1 MKVLYSWLRDFAPI
15 ELDPVALGDV
25 MSDLGMAV
33 EEMDVLGEGL
43 DGIVVAEVLDLRPHP
58 NADRMQLVDVDA
70 GDGEALQVCCGA
82 FNMAVGDLVPLATVG
97 TSMPNGM
104 EIKRA
109 KKRGEWSN
117 GMLCSPPEL
126 NLPGDP
132 SGILLLPEQLAPG
145 TPLTE
150 ALGIQSDVLYDLEI
164 NPNRPDAMSVA
175 GVARDVAARLG
186 LPFALPAPAIQ
197 ATGPDTSELV
207 TVEILDPD
215 RCGRFTA
222 RVLQGVTVGPSDPLV
237 ANRLTL
243 LGMRPI
249 NNVVDASNYLMLE
262 LGQPSHPYDLATLG
276 RADGGLPGFR
286 VRRARD
292 GETLTTLDDVERTV
306 TEADLLIC
314 DAADVPVG
322 IAGIMG
328 GADSEI
334 SDATTE
340 VVVEMAWFERMP
352 IAKSSRRLG
361 LRSEASAR
369 FERGVDPFGIDLAQ
383 DRFVDLLGG
392 VGGGSVTTVTKG
404 LVDERGHLPDR
415 TPIEVRPARV
425 NAILGSDLSPEEM
438 KQLLDPIGFTTELAP
453 DGASMRVALPAYR
466 LDSDE
471 EIDVVEEVGR
481 MYGYARLGK
490 TMPVSSLSGHLT
502 RRQLERRH
510 LRTLLTGLGCAEAAP
525 MPFLAPG
532 DLERAGLPGDGIT
545 ITNPLVA
552 EESVLR
558 TSLLPGLLKAVRHN
572 VSHRNDGIALFEVG
586 HVFKR
591 PADPDA
597 ELPDERETFAVIVA
611 GADATAA
618 VEAWR
623 TVCDGLSVPG
633 ADVAN
638 AEMPGL
644 HPTRSGVARVEG
656 QPVGAVGEVDPEVL
670 AAYDIPGR
678 VAWLEVDLDRFLA
691 HPHGEP
697 TYVPVSRF
705 PSSDIDLAFEVAEGT
720 SATDVATAIAGAAGD
735 LLGWVRLFD
744 TYRGAGVS
752 DGHRSLTYRIRLQAR
767 DRTLTD
773 GEVGEVRQA
782 IIDAV
787 QSRHPAH
794 LRG

>member
-1 MKVLYSWLRDFAPI
+1 MKVLLSWLRDFAPI
-15 ELDPVALGDV
+15 DLDPEELGLV
-25 MSDLGMAV
+25 LGDLGMAV

-43 DGIVVAEVLDLRPHP
+43 DGIVVARVLDLRPHP
-58 NADRMQLVDVDA
+58 DADKIQLVDVDA
-70 GDGEALQVCCGA
+70 GDGDALQICCGA
-82 FNMAVGDLVPLATVG
+82 FNMAVGDLVPLATIG
-97 TSMPNGM
+97 TTMPNGM
-104 EIKRA
+104 EIARRKL
-109 KKRGEWSN
+109 RGEWSN
-117 GMLCSPPEL
+117 GMLCSPVEI

-132 SGILLLPEQLAPG
+132 SGILVLPERLEPG
-145 TPLTE
+145 TALTE
-150 ALGIQSDVLYDLEI
+150 ALGITADVLYDLEI

-175 GVARDVAARLG
+175 GVARDLAARLG
-186 LPFALPAPAIQ
+186 LPFSLPQPAVTTS
-197 ATGPDTSELV
+197 ATATSELV
-207 TVEILDPD
+207 TVEIADPD

-222 RVLQGVTVGPSDPLV
+222 RVLRGVEVGPSDPLI

-276 RADGGLPGFR
+276 GAGFR
-286 VRRARD
+286 VRVARD
-292 GETLTTLDDVERTV
+292 GETITTLDDVERTV
-306 TEADLLIC
+306 TPADLLIC
-314 DAADVPVG
+314 DATDTPVG

-328 GADSEI
+328 GADTEI
-334 SDATTE
+334 SESTSD

-369 FERGVDPFGIDLAQ
+369 FERGVDAEGIDLAQ
-383 DRFVDLLGG
+383 DRFVELLGG
-392 VGGGSVTTVTKG
+392 AVAEVTDG
-404 LVDERGHLPDR
+404 LVDARGQLPDR
-415 TPIEVRPARV
+415 TPIQVRPARV
-425 NAILGSDLSPEEM
+425 NAILGAELTAPEM
-438 KQLLDPIGFTTELAP
+438 KELLDPIGFTTEL
-453 DGASMRVALPAYR
+453 GAGADDPMRVALPSYR
-466 LDSDE
+466 LDSE
-471 EIDVVEEVGR
+471 VEIDIIEEVGR
-481 MYGYARLGK
+481 MYGYSRLGK
-490 TMPVSSLSGHLT
+490 TMPVSNLSGHLT
-502 RRQLERRH
+502 TRQLERRR
-510 LRTLLTGLGCAEAAP
+510 LRSLLTGLGCSEATP

-572 VSHRNDGIALFEVG
+572 VRHRNEDIALFEIG

-597 ELPDERETFAVIVA
+597 VLPDERESLAVIVA

-638 AEMPGL
+638 AEMAAM
-644 HPTRSGVARVEG
+644 HPTRSGVVRVEDE
-656 QPVGAVGEVDPEVL
+656 PVGTVGEIDPEVL

-678 VAWLEVDLDRFLA
+678 VAWLEVDIDRFLA

-697 TYVPVSRF
+697 QYVPVSRY
-705 PSSDIDLAFEVAEGT
+705 PSSDIDLAFAVAEGI
-720 SATDVATAIAGAAGD
+720 SATDVAATIETAAGD

-744 TYRGAGVS
+744 TYRGEGVAE
-752 DGHRSLTYRIRLQAR
+752 GHRSLTYRIRLQAT

-787 QSRHPAH
+787 QARYPAQ
-794 LRG
+794 LRA

>member
-1 MKVLYSWLRDFAPI
+1 MKVLLSWLRDFAPI
-15 ELDPVALGDV
+15 DLEPVALGDV

-43 DGIVVAEVLDLRPHP
+43 DGIVVARVLDLRPHP
-58 NADRMQLVDVDA
+58 DADKIQLVDVDA
-70 GDGEALQVCCGA
+70 GDGEALQICCGA
-82 FNMAVGDLVPLATVG
+82 FNMAVGDLVPLAKLG
-97 TSMPNGM
+97 TTMPNGM
-104 EIKRA
+104 EIARRKL
-109 KKRGEWSN
+109 RGEWSN
-117 GMLCSPPEL
+117 GMLCAPDEIG
-126 NLPGDP
+126 LPGGHD
-132 SGILLLPEQLAPG
+132 GILVLPESLEPG
-145 TPLTE
+145 APLTE
-150 ALGIQSDVLYDLEI
+150 ALGIQADVLYDLEI

-186 LPFALPAPAIQ
+186 LPFHLPAPTIP
-197 ATGPDTSELV
+197 TSGTPTSELV

-222 RVLQGVTVGPSDPLV
+222 RVLRGVTVGPSDPTI

-249 NNVVDASNYLMLE
+249 NNVVDVSNYVMLE

-276 RADGGLPGFR
+276 GPGFR
-286 VRRARD
+286 VRVARD
-292 GETLTTLDDVERTV
+292 GETITTLDDVDRTL
-306 TEADLLIC
+306 TPADLLIC
-314 DAADVPVG
+314 DGNDAPVG

-328 GADSEI
+328 GADTEI
-334 SDATTE
+334 SDATTD

-352 IAKSSRRLG
+352 IAKSGRRLG

-369 FERGVDPFGIDLAQ
+369 FERGVDPYGCDLAQ
-383 DRFVDLLGG
+383 DRFVELLGG
-392 VGGGSVTTVTKG
+392 AVTEVTDG
-404 LVDERGHLPDR
+404 LVDERGGLPDR
-415 TPIEVRPARV
+415 SPIQVRPARV
-425 NAILGSDLSPEEM
+425 NALLGSRLTAGDM
-438 KQLLDPIGFTTELAP
+438 KDLLDPIGFATELGADDDAP
-453 DGASMRVALPAYR
+453 MTVALPSYR
-466 LDSDE
+466 LDSDA

-481 MYGYARLGK
+481 MYGYSRLGK

-502 RRQLERRH
+502 PRQLERRR
-510 LRTLLTGLGCAEAAP
+510 LRSLLTGLGCAEAAP

-545 ITNPLVA
+545 IANPLVA

-572 VSHRNDGIALFEVG
+572 ISHRNDGVALFEIG

-597 ELPDERETFAVIVA
+597 ELPDERETFAVVIA

-623 TVCDGLSVPG
+623 TVCDGLAMPG

-638 AEMPGL
+638 AEMPAL
-644 HPTRSGVARVEG
+644 HPTRSGVVRVYGE
-656 QPVGAVGEVDPEVL
+656 PVGAVGEVDPEVL
-670 AAYDIPGR
+670 DAYDIPAR
-678 VAWLEVDLDRFLA
+678 AAWLEVDLDRFLA
-691 HPHGEP
+691 HSHGEP
-697 TYVPVSRF
+697 TYIPVSRF

-720 SATDVATAIAGAAGD
+720 SATDVATTIERAAGE

-744 TYRGAGVS
+744 TYRGEGVR
-752 DGHRSLTYRIRLQAR
+752 DGHRSLTYRVRLQAQ

-787 QSRHPAH
+787 QSDFPAH
-794 LRG
+794 LRA